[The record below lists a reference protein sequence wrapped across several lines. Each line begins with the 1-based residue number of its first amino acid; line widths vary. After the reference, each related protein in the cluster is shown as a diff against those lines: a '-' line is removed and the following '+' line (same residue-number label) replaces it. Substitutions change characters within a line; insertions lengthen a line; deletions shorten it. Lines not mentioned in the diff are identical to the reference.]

1 MKTPEIKITD
11 NILDIMYNNL
21 KEQKPDLTDE
31 ALLKL
36 LADVL
41 RYTGNSKKR
50 GAEWYNKR

>member
-1 MKTPEIKITD
+1 M
-11 NILDIMYNNL
+11 LDTMFTNL

-41 RYTGNSKKR
+41 RYTGNSKKVV
-50 GAEWYNKR
+50 ASWYRRNANK